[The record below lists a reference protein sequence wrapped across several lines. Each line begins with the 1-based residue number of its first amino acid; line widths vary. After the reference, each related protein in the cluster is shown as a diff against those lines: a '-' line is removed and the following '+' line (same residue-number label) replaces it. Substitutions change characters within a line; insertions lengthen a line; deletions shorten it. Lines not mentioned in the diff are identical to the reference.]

1 MNYTNLKG
9 VETAI
14 RRAKDT
20 IETNMRT
27 IRFHEEKINELT
39 NKLGDVATEEE
50 REMYKK
56 EIKKHV
62 DFIKDYLNP
71 GIKHM
76 KERLEFLEGTE
87 LPRYMAKMGGR
98 RKHKASR
105 KTKRTQRKHKHS
117 RKTKRTQR
125 KN

>member
-14 RRAKDT
+14 RRAKNS

-27 IRFHEEKINELT
+27 ILLHEEKMNELT
-39 NKLGDVATEEE
+39 NKLGDAATEEE

-56 EIKKHV
+56 EIKKHA
-62 DFIKDYLNP
+62 DFIKNYLNP
-71 GIKHM
+71 GIEHM
-76 KERLEFLEGTE
+76 KSRLEFLEGTE

-98 RKHKASR
+98 RKRTQRKR
-105 KTKRTQRKHKHS
+105 KTKRTRKH
-117 RKTKRTQR
+117 
-125 KN
+125 